1 MRTDGPVVIATDFSE
16 HSEQTVRWGAQ
27 TAASRHAP
35 VLLVHSYRDP
45 SEAAAWGWYPMVPD
59 THEHEQELLAELR
72 EARDKLRADHP
83 GLVVEVRLMRG
94 PVVAALRELS
104 GDAQLLVLGAHGQG
118 RRPGLG
124 SISGQLVTYA
134 ACPVALVH
142 RVDETR
148 DAPVVVGVDG
158 SRSSLV
164 AARLAAQE
172 ASRRGRALTVLHAR
186 PTPADPYGRGYS
198 PESDEPDESAGR
210 PGAAAPQVGADDPT
224 HAAAR
229 AVAEELQ
236 VAHPSIRVGVDL
248 RDDDPV
254 HALVEA
260 SRDTDLLV
268 VGSRGLG
275 AFRGLLLGAV
285 SREVVRGAHGVVL
298 VVREPD

>member
-16 HSEQTVRWGAQ
+16 HSDQTVRWGVA
-27 TAASRHAP
+27 TAASRHAH
-35 VLLVHSYRDP
+35 VLLVHAYRDP

-59 THEHEQELLAELR
+59 THEHEQDLLAQLR
-72 EARDKLRADHP
+72 DVRDKLRADHP
-83 GLVVEVRLMRG
+83 GLAVEVRLMRG
-94 PVVAALRELS
+94 PVVPALRELS
-104 GDAQLLVLGAHGQG
+104 SDAQLLVLGAHGQG

-142 RVDETR
+142 HLDESS

-172 ASRRGRALTVLHAR
+172 ASRRGRGLTVLHAR

-198 PESDEPDESAGR
+198 PAPDDVGD
-210 PGAAAPQVGADDPT
+210 GTAAVAQVGADDPT

-236 VAHPSIRVGVDL
+236 AAHPSVHVGLDL

-254 HALVEA
+254 HALVSA
-260 SRDTDLLV
+260 SQDTDLLV

>member
-1 MRTDGPVVIATDFSE
+1 MRTDGPVVIATDFSQ
-16 HSEQTVRWGAQ
+16 HSEQTVRWGVD
-27 TAASRHAP
+27 AARTRHAA

-59 THEHEQELLAELR
+59 TQEYEQEMLTQLHAVRDEIRAR
-72 EARDKLRADHP
+72 EP
-83 GLVVEVRLMRG
+83 GVPVEVRLMRG
-94 PVVAALRELS
+94 PVVPALRELS
-104 GDAQLLVLGAHGQG
+104 SQAQLLVLGAHGQG

-134 ACPVALVH
+134 TCPVALVRTAH
-142 RVDETR
+142 AAA

-172 ASRRGRALTVLHAR
+172 AARRGRPLRVLHAR
-186 PTPADPYGRGYS
+186 PVPADPHGRGPAVDGTAHLS
-198 PESDEPDESAGR
+198 P
-210 PGAAAPQVGADDPT
+210 DDPT

-229 AVAEELQ
+229 AVADELHS
-236 VAHPSIRVGVDL
+236 AHPSVTVSLDL

-260 SRDTDLLV
+260 SREADLLV

-285 SREVVRGAHGVVL
+285 SRDVVRAAHGVVL
-298 VVREPD
+298 VVRDPD